1 MVARIA
7 EALLGD
13 KAFGLNKDRVMLDP
27 RFGGQNGYSVDLPT
41 YVNHTPYVQQQLIV
55 LLLSAPTGFQFLPEP
70 DVWVGTLKAIF
81 ENQAQTIE
89 GFRAKLTGDFASVAF
104 GAAGE
109 EQEVIRDVKR
119 ERTQISVTL
128 VEREGRP
135 FTEFFDMWLTYF
147 GKDPDT
153 KWPLITTMPADKRPT
168 DNLPDTRSA
177 SILAMEP
184 NVMLVDIT
192 SAWVVIDLFPK
203 EGFEVNG
210 KFDKTSPGDTLTATI
225 PFTGVAQSGYGVRK
239 FAKQVLA
246 AMNFTGANPN
256 MRTSVISEFD
266 PRVSK
271 LAGYSDLVTKVA
283 QEAATI

>member
-1 MVARIA
+1 MVMRIA
-7 EALLGD
+7 EALLGE

-81 ENQAQTIE
+81 ENQSTSIE

-104 GAAGE
+104 GSAGE
-109 EQEVIRDVKR
+109 EQEVIRDMKR

-135 FTEFFDMWLTYF
+135 FTEFFDMWMTYF

-153 KWPLITTMPADKRPT
+153 KWPLITTFASRPA

-177 SILAMEP
+177 SILAFEP
-184 NVMLVDIT
+184 NVMLTDVT
-192 SAWVVIDLFPK
+192 SAWIVIDLFPK

-210 KFDKTSPGDTLTATI
+210 KMDKNSPGDTLTATI
-225 PFTGVAQSGYGVRK
+225 PFTGVAQTGYGVRK
-239 FAKQVLA
+239 FAKQVLN

-256 MRTSVISEFD
+256 MRSAVIDKFD
-266 PRVSK
+266 PRVEK
-271 LAGYSDLVTKVA
+271 LSGYAQQVQKVA
-283 QEAATI
+283 QEAAAI